1 MSEIELILAL
11 KIIITGIMVIISDG
25 WITAAAKP
33 NQSLRKSNKVLKTA
47 Y

>member
-1 MSEIELILAL
+1 MSETELILAQ
-11 KIIITGIMVIISDG
+11 KIIIMGILVIISDG

-33 NQSLRKSNKVLKTA
+33 NQSLRKSNEVLKTA